1 MGQGIVIRAGVVV
14 SALAAAQGV
23 LWLMWSVP
31 FLGGSRPDTAEGRNT
46 QAWSM
51 YQMGRVLLPVLTAVS
66 VALLAGGLLN
76 LLLGSVLPGV
86 ALAVSV
92 LWAGALGGLR
102 FVRARPNYLADM
114 PEMLGEI
121 EWGTLSPRTG
131 RLILGSLVAVL
142 GVAAVV
148 GLLGLNLQPRG
159 AQPSGIGAEERG
171 LIITPARPGALRRAR
186 E

>member
-1 MGQGIVIRAGVVV
+1 MIRAGVVV
-14 SALAAAQGV
+14 SALAAAQSV
-23 LWLMWSVP
+23 LWLMWSAP
-31 FLGGSRPDTAEGRNT
+31 FLGGGRPETAEGRNT

-51 YQMGRVLLPVLTAVS
+51 YQMGRVLLPALTAVS

-92 LWAGALGGLR
+92 LSAGALGGLR
-102 FVRARPNYLADM
+102 FVRSRPNYLADM

-148 GLLGLNLQPRG
+148 GLL
-159 AQPSGIGAEERG
+159 S
-171 LIITPARPGALRRAR
+171 
-186 E
+186 

>member
-1 MGQGIVIRAGVVV
+1 
-14 SALAAAQGV
+14 
-23 LWLMWSVP
+23 
-31 FLGGSRPDTAEGRNT
+31 
-46 QAWSM
+46 M

-102 FVRARPNYLADM
+102 FVRARPNYLADT

-148 GLLGLNLQPRG
+148 GLL
-159 AQPSGIGAEERG
+159 S
-171 LIITPARPGALRRAR
+171 
-186 E
+186 